1 MSYTE
6 RDFEIMKDIHDDAC
20 QKAKRRIADFV
31 ENRKWNEADSGELEL
46 FFIDVEFMREEL
58 LQWGKR

>member
-6 RDFEIMKDIHDDAC
+6 HDFKIMQDIHDDAR
-20 QKAKRRIADFV
+20 QKARRRIADFI
-31 ENRKWNEADSGELEL
+31 ENRRWNEADSGELEL

-58 LQWGKR
+58 TAWGRP